1 MEAPRTMRAAL
12 SGHRYSGIALWTHHQ
27 ARETSRSKHR
37 QSRTNQRKIAS
48 SASGTLLRM
57 ARDMLAKRIVLATL
71 GSPGDLHPFLAI
83 GAELRARGHQPIVA
97 TSALYRVQVAAAG
110 LGFAPVRPD
119 RTPGQQDP
127 DFVDRVV
134 RDRVSPAAVFRAMF
148 LPSLRDSLEDLLVAM
163 QGADAVVTHTLASA
177 ARLAAE
183 ARGLPWISVVMQPMG
198 YLSAY
203 EPPLVGSSAVSWALR
218 SLGPAATRP
227 VLNLAR
233 RLTDSWAMEW
243 HALRAELGLEP
254 VRDHPLWEGQH
265 SPVRSLGLFPRV
277 LGEPQPDWPSQA
289 RVTGFPFYRRPHHSL
304 DPTLRQFLENG
315 EPPLVFTLGTTAIN
329 DPGSFFEESRAVV
342 RRLCQRAVFFVG
354 DGRTETCEDVSGDVI
369 AVSYAPHELV
379 FPFARAIVHQGGIG
393 TLSESLLA
401 GKPMLIMPYGHDQ
414 ADNAWR
420 ASRLGVARV
429 VSRGRYRADVVG
441 RELSRLLDDP
451 TPRAAALRVSREVSR
466 ERGFER
472 AADLIEAALP

>member
-1 MEAPRTMRAAL
+1 
-12 SGHRYSGIALWTHHQ
+12 
-27 ARETSRSKHR
+27 
-37 QSRTNQRKIAS
+37 
-48 SASGTLLRM
+48 M
-57 ARDMLAKRIVLATL
+57 ARDTSAKRIVLATF

-97 TSALYRVQVAAAG
+97 TSPLYRGQVAAAG

-119 RTPGQQDP
+119 RLPSQQDP
-127 DFVDRVV
+127 DFLDRVI

-148 LPSLRDSLEDLLVAM
+148 LPSLRDSLKDLLSATE
-163 QGADAVVTHTLASA
+163 GADAVVTHTLASA

-183 ARGLPWISVVMQPMG
+183 ARSLPWVSAVMQPMG

-203 EPPLVGSSAVSWALR
+203 EPPLVGPRAISRILR

-227 VLNLAR
+227 VLRLAR
-233 RLTDSWAMEW
+233 RLTDAWATEW
-243 HALRAELGLEP
+243 CDLRAELGLAP

-265 SPVRSLGLFPRV
+265 SPIRSLGLFPRV
-277 LGEPQPDWPSQA
+277 LGEPQPDWPPQA
-289 RVTGFPFYRRPHHSL
+289 RVTGFPFYRPPHRSL
-304 DPTLRQFLENG
+304 EPRLRHYLENG

-329 DPGSFFEESRAVV
+329 DPGTFFEESAAVV
-342 RRLCQRAVFFVG
+342 RRLGQRAVFIVG
-354 DGRTETCEDVSGDVI
+354 GDNQEHGEDDSRGVI
-369 AVSYAPHELV
+369 TVTYAPHDLI

-393 TLSESLLA
+393 TLSEALLA

-420 ASRLGVARV
+420 ATRLGVARV
-429 VSRGRYRADVVG
+429 VSRSRYRAGTVG
-441 RELSRLLDDP
+441 RELSRLLDD
-451 TPRAAALRVSREVSR
+451 RVAGAAVNRVSLQVSQ

-472 AADLIEAALP
+472 AAELIEVALR